1 MPKIDCF
8 QFIHPIRAMNISV
21 EETTFHSTKVTTMDL
36 AKGKGESVTT
46 PVDSH
51 KSHTSSLRSGTGPS
65 DLKNNRRNPS
75 DLEIHTNDSPN
86 TTISDDPETLTKT
99 PSAPLHTVF
108 TRHQRTFIVIMIT
121 LGSFFSPLSGQIY
134 FPAIPD
140 IAKDYDTTTGRINL
154 TITTYMILQG
164 LAPTIMGTFGD
175 TTGRRPAYIVTFA
188 IYFAAN
194 IGLATQKSYAALLV
208 LRCIQSAGSSGTIAL
223 GYGVISDIATP
234 AERGKYLGPAAAG
247 IMLAPA
253 IGPTIGGLLAQYLGW
268 RSIFWFLAIISGS
281 YVVVYALFMP
291 ETSRKVVGDGS
302 IPPSDWWVM
311 SPFQYW
317 SARGEKKRAIQQGRG
332 SEIDDEKK
340 AQELAK
346 KRKFQFPNPM
356 TSVVILREKDAC
368 IVICFIALGMLV
380 LMALLASLPTLFG
393 EVYGFN
399 TFKVGLCYLPVGG
412 AAIFAAFLNG
422 KLMDWNYRR
431 WAKKLNLPLEKK
443 RSTNLRDFPI
453 EKVRLQPVF
462 IFAPLVAATYIP
474 FGWVLQKRVN
484 LAVPLILEFIM
495 AYCQVSCSNSLS
507 SLLVDLF
514 PEKPSTV
521 TAASSLV
528 RCWVAG
534 AGTAVIAYMLD
545 GMGWGWCYT
554 FLGIIFVLATSL
566 LWVEYKWGMNW
577 REERQQREERKKAQ
591 E

>member
-1 MPKIDCF
+1 MNLGKI
-8 QFIHPIRAMNISV
+8 
-21 EETTFHSTKVTTMDL
+21 
-36 AKGKGESVTT
+36 KGESITA
-46 PVDSH
+46 PVDSQE
-51 KSHTSSLRSGTGPS
+51 SHTSSIRSGTDPI
-65 DLKNNRRNPS
+65 DLKNNHQKPS
-75 DLEIHTNDSPN
+75 DLQIHTTTANDSPN
-86 TTISDDPETLTKT
+86 TTPSDDPEALTTTL
-99 PSAPLHTVF
+99 SAPLHTVF
-108 TRHQRTFIVIMIT
+108 TRPQRTFIAIMIT

-134 FPAIPD
+134 FPAIPA
-140 IAKDYDTTTGRINL
+140 IANDYHTTTGRINL
-154 TITTYMILQG
+154 TITTYMIMQG

-175 TTGRRPAYIVTFA
+175 TTGRRPAYILTFA

-208 LRCIQSAGSSGTIAL
+208 LRCLQSAGSSGTIAL
-223 GYGVISDIATP
+223 GYGVISDIVTP

-247 IMLAPA
+247 VMLAPA
-253 IGPTIGGLLAQYLGW
+253 IGPTIGGLLTQYLGW
-268 RSIFWFLAIISGS
+268 RSIFWFLSIISGS
-281 YVVVYALFMP
+281 YLVTYALFMP

-317 SARGEKKRAIQQGRG
+317 SARREKKRAIREGRG
-332 SEIDDEKK
+332 SEIDEKEKK

-346 KRKFQFPNPM
+346 KRKFQFPNPLS
-356 TSVVILREKDAC
+356 SVVILREKDVC
-368 IVICFIALGMLV
+368 IIICFITLGMFV
-380 LMALLASLPTLFG
+380 LMAQLASLPTLFG
-393 EVYGFN
+393 EAYGFN

-431 WAKKLNLPLEKK
+431 WAKKLNLPFEKK
-443 RSTNLRDFPI
+443 RSTDLRDFPI
-453 EKVRLQPVF
+453 EKVRLQPVL

-484 LAVPLILEFIM
+484 LAVPLTLEFIM

-507 SLLVDLF
+507 SLLIDLF

-545 GMGWGWCYT
+545 EMGWGWCYT
-554 FLGIIFVLATSL
+554 FLGLVFLLATSL
-566 LWVEYKWGMNW
+566 LWVEYKWGMGW
-577 REERQQREERKKAQ
+577 REGRRQREERKMAQ
-591 E
+591 EEEQKT